1 MKNEINWDRK
11 DYWNEYNKYD
21 EYFLS
26 FHFDHVGI
34 YKNKWKEL
42 IKKWKLN
49 SKVLSLLDENDDVSF
64 HNDNYSIVI
73 SGNNCEEIPGY
84 YSILTFSTN
93 VDMKT
98 CIEFYT
104 DFNTTMDHYDELV
117 VREGIVSEF
126 TGHPIEIIKAMID
139 KL

>member
-11 DYWNEYNKYD
+11 DYWNEYNKYN

-49 SKVLSLLDENDDVSF
+49 SKVLSLLDENDDISAYN
-64 HNDNYSIVI
+64 NDYSIVI
-73 SGNNCEEIPGY
+73 SGNNCEEVPEY
-84 YSILTFSTN
+84 YSILTFSKN
-93 VDMKT
+93 LDMKT

-104 DFNTTMDHYDELV
+104 DFKATMDHYDELV
-117 VREGIVSEF
+117 VREGIISEF
-126 TGHPIEIIKAMID
+126 TSHPIEIIKAMID